1 MSGPSRSLSRQA
13 FDAVLCLAFDA
24 YVIFTTT
31 DNGGCTEE
39 VAPGEATPASAVQS
53 ALIPLSLGKTSP
65 GGAGDTKG
73 QMRLAHVTGE
83 GDYRLPLSVMR
94 GQR

>member
-1 MSGPSRSLSRQA
+1 MRFCVLLLMHMSFSPRLTMAVAQKKWRHTRLRCPVRSDPT
-13 FDAVLCLAFDA
+13 F
-24 YVIFTTT
+24 
-31 DNGGCTEE
+31 
-39 VAPGEATPASAVQS
+39 PGQDIS
-53 ALIPLSLGKTSP
+53 